1 MNDFKDELKR
11 ITYEPAQQLVRE
23 LEKNYDKL
31 DTEQKI
37 DLEKLKFGLKMWDLE
52 EQRKKEQQ
60 VKGGFRW
67 A

>member
-11 ITYEPAQQLVRE
+11 ITYEPAQQLVQA
-23 LEKNYDKL
+23 LESNYDKL
-31 DTEQKI
+31 TVEQKK

-52 EQRKKEQQ
+52 EQEKKEQ
-60 VKGGFRW
+60 KGGFRW